1 MASGSREGKFM
12 SEGYEPGT
20 GPFNAVPRSLGKF
33 YERYDHEH
41 MGRRDWWT
49 CKACG
54 RLVAQPGLAGHV
66 NLCEGKDIYVDY

>member
-1 MASGSREGKFM
+1 M